1 MLVHSP
7 SFHPSFSSHF
17 AVKLWGSPV
26 AEEKA
31 SGAFGA
37 PEIPWYLKPF
47 RAKTYT
53 DFIGGQ
59 FEAGD
64 NKDLLSGIPQA
75 TAFAKAAASPL
86 ETAKTIGQGAWDF
99 LGKPV
104 VEGATRSLVA
114 QEGAPLFDDGGQYVS
129 GAKMEK
135 LDPFNAA
142 SIAPIGAF
150 GARAAGLT
158 DDLGHLGSFAGKM
171 PEAGPAREPIRAYH
185 GTNSAFDK
193 FDRIDGG
200 NARGDAVY
208 FATDPK
214 TASAYAM
221 GDTNRITPKGN
232 AGPNVLPVDI
242 DARLFDENA
251 LVSAEERRQAAEIMN
266 RLTEERAGRALFPDE
281 VMDPKEF
288 STTWFDKAYK
298 PHGYNVLQS
307 FSYDPNEQNALLKA
321 LGYQGRVGGAHGTG
335 GARGGQD
342 IALWDRGTVK
352 SATTGE
358 TLFSNDDSAA
368 LPGTILN
375 AVEQGKPQGI
385 RAYHGSPRA
394 IEGPFLGAGDSMFVA
409 TDPALAS
416 AYASMHVG
424 GRASPNVMPLDV
436 TFENLMPPGAYKAR
450 DLDKFGGV
458 SIQDY
463 ARARGHDGVDYGDGV
478 YASVKPGT
486 VRSATTGDLIFSN
499 DESAALPGTII
510 NAASELPMDQASRLA
525 RAKEMGFD
533 VDNPLFHGT
542 TKKFDEFADRP
553 TFFAPERGVAAAYA
567 KPYSGPRG
575 EVGEYFIK
583 PGNQVDFVGAGGDI
597 LRRVAGEIGV
607 PSSKL
612 REALD
617 QGSLY
622 NYFDEDTEA
631 GFFSALKSLGYDSA
645 KLPDAHPYTGAIT
658 ESVVALDPKNIRSVN
673 AAFDPSKSDSA
684 FLLAANDKNASLPAL
699 VTNALEQQPQ
709 GIKAYHGSPHDF
721 DRFDLSKI
729 GTGEGAQAYGHGLY
743 FAESED
749 VARAY
754 RDALSRPGPSG
765 DAGADLAQFQ
775 FSNARGDASK
785 AAQYLRNEMGYYD
798 KKGWPTPDY
807 RLQYEDALARLERG
821 DFQSPGRMYEV
832 NIKANPEQFLDWDLP
847 LGQQSPAVI
856 AALEKLGV
864 RGESALRGNTGKDL
878 IPNYPE
884 TSQAL
889 REAGIPGIRYL
900 DQGSRGA
907 GQGSRNYVLFDD
919 SLVDILKKYAN
930 PAEAAIPAE
939 ILELYQSLPER
950 AFAPNDGKKGSG
962 K

>member
-26 AEEKA
+26 AEDQP

-99 LGKPV
+99 IGKPA
-104 VEGATRSLVA
+104 VEGAQRSLVA
-114 QEGAPLFDDGGQYVS
+114 QEGEPLFDDGGKYVS

-158 DDLGHLGSFAGKM
+158 DEVAKEGAKSF
-171 PEAGPAREPIRAYH
+171 
-185 GTNSAFDK
+185 
-193 FDRIDGG
+193 
-200 NARGDAVY
+200 
-208 FATDPK
+208 
-214 TASAYAM
+214 
-221 GDTNRITPKGN
+221 
-232 AGPNVLPVDI
+232 
-242 DARLFDENA
+242 
-251 LVSAEERRQAAEIMN
+251 
-266 RLTEERAGRALFPDE
+266 
-281 VMDPKEF
+281 
-288 STTWFDKAYK
+288 
-298 PHGYNVLQS
+298 
-307 FSYDPNEQNALLKA
+307 
-321 LGYQGRVGGAHGTG
+321 
-335 GARGGQD
+335 
-342 IALWDRGTVK
+342 
-352 SATTGE
+352 
-358 TLFSNDDSAA
+358 
-368 LPGTILN
+368 
-375 AVEQGKPQGI
+375 

-583 PGNQVDFVGAGGDI
+583 PGNQADFVGAGGDI

-821 DFQSPGRMYEV
+821 DFQAPGRMYEV
-832 NIKANPEQFLDWDLP
+832 NINAQPEQFLDWDAP
-847 LGQQSPAVI
+847 LSGQSEAVRSVLERLAQERGIPLSGKAANGVDWELGPSNLYDRI
-856 AALEKLGV
+856 ATKEGGV
-864 RGESALRGNTGKDL
+864 AA
-878 IPNYPE
+878 
-884 TSQAL
+884 SQAIASQRL
-889 REAGIPGIRYL
+889 REAGIPGIRYY

-907 GQGSRNYVLFDD
+907 GEGTRNYVLFDD
-919 SLVDILKKYAN
+919 SLVDITRKYAN
-930 PAEAAIPAE
+930 HENAALPSVLTNMAEQGKPQRAYHGTSGNLVGPMQTPTKSINETTFGPVETERHGPFFSDNPDYAAEHGNAIYPVDIYADNVADLTRDMHLDFADSIDPFENRDLWLSAKHNPGGWHLFEGERGAAFTDWLRGQGYDAARFAEDLPSGVEGTTTVPLLRGMVKSATTGETLFGNPSIASIPSE
-939 ILELYQSLPER
+939 VLNLYDRLPER
-950 AFAPNDGKKGSG
+950 AFAPERDD
-962 K
+962 

>member
-26 AEEKA
+26 AEDQP

-99 LGKPV
+99 IGKPA
-104 VEGATRSLVA
+104 VEGAQRSLVA
-114 QEGAPLFDDGGQYVS
+114 QEGEPLFDDGGKYVS

-158 DDLGHLGSFAGKM
+158 DEVAKEGAKSF
-171 PEAGPAREPIRAYH
+171 
-185 GTNSAFDK
+185 
-193 FDRIDGG
+193 
-200 NARGDAVY
+200 
-208 FATDPK
+208 
-214 TASAYAM
+214 
-221 GDTNRITPKGN
+221 
-232 AGPNVLPVDI
+232 
-242 DARLFDENA
+242 
-251 LVSAEERRQAAEIMN
+251 
-266 RLTEERAGRALFPDE
+266 
-281 VMDPKEF
+281 
-288 STTWFDKAYK
+288 
-298 PHGYNVLQS
+298 
-307 FSYDPNEQNALLKA
+307 
-321 LGYQGRVGGAHGTG
+321 
-335 GARGGQD
+335 
-342 IALWDRGTVK
+342 
-352 SATTGE
+352 
-358 TLFSNDDSAA
+358 
-368 LPGTILN
+368 
-375 AVEQGKPQGI
+375 